1 MQQLNVVICG
11 FDHYENIDVNP
22 SYEVPEALVR
32 DGIGEPS
39 DVDDPLHDANV
50 SINTVALP
58 VSFANAW
65 PTLLE
70 TLDATR
76 PDIVIATGLK
86 HAAHSVAMER
96 CATNLMNAARP
107 DADNALPRFEPIIKD
122 GPAAYWTRL
131 PLRAIINDF
140 ARDGIPA
147 TLSSDAGTFVCNS
160 LFYQL
165 LHWTATQDRVLAGF
179 VSFLRSM
186 AAAGCRT
193 AWICAS
199 RCVPGAMWC
208 ARRSVII
215 CSRRPGIFSSPDVL
229 LGCSWFLAGMCVRSR
244 MVRRVSGVGLTPCGT
259 VVCGCANEQV

>member
-107 DADNALPRFEPIIKD
+107 DADNALPRFCLL
-122 GPAAYWTRL
+122 YT
-131 PLRAIINDF
+131 
-140 ARDGIPA
+140 
-147 TLSSDAGTFVCNS
+147 SDA
-160 LFYQL
+160 
-165 LHWTATQDRVLAGF
+165 AD
-179 VSFLRSM
+179 
-186 AAAGCRT
+186 
-193 AWICAS
+193 
-199 RCVPGAMWC
+199 
-208 ARRSVII
+208 
-215 CSRRPGIFSSPDVL
+215 
-229 LGCSWFLAGMCVRSR
+229 
-244 MVRRVSGVGLTPCGT
+244 
-259 VVCGCANEQV
+259 E

>member
-131 PLRAIINDF
+131 PLRAIINEF
-140 ARDGIPA
+140 ARDGI
-147 TLSSDAGTFVCNS
+147 
-160 LFYQL
+160 
-165 LHWTATQDRVLAGF
+165 LAGF
-179 VSFLRSM
+179 VSFPPINGGSRLQNGLDLRQQVR
-186 AAAGCRT
+186 AGRDVVRET
-193 AWICAS
+193 V
-199 RCVPGAMWC
+199 RYYLQP
-208 ARRSVII
+208 
-215 CSRRPGIFSSPDVL
+215 SSGDIL
-229 LGCSWFLAGMCVRSR
+229 IA
-244 MVRRVSGVGLTPCGT
+244 
-259 VVCGCANEQV
+259 

>member
-11 FDHYENIDVNP
+11 FDHY
-22 SYEVPEALVR
+22 EALVR

-122 GPAAYWTRL
+122 AYWTRL

-179 VSFLRSM
+179 VSFPPINGGSRLQNGLDLRQQVR
-186 AAAGCRT
+186 AGRDVVRET
-193 AWICAS
+193 V
-199 RCVPGAMWC
+199 RYYLQP
-208 ARRSVII
+208 
-215 CSRRPGIFSSPDVL
+215 SSGDIL
-229 LGCSWFLAGMCVRSR
+229 IA
-244 MVRRVSGVGLTPCGT
+244 
-259 VVCGCANEQV
+259 

>member
-140 ARDGIPA
+140 ARERHTRHAQFRRGHVRLQFA
-147 TLSSDAGTFVCNS
+147 
-160 LFYQL
+160 
-165 LHWTATQDRVLAGF
+165 VLP
-179 VSFLRSM
+179 
-186 AAAGCRT
+186 AAALDGDT
-193 AWICAS
+193 GSCAGRLRQLPPINGGS
-199 RCVPGAMWC
+199 RLQNGLDLRQQVRAGRDVVRETVRYYLQP
-208 ARRSVII
+208 
-215 CSRRPGIFSSPDVL
+215 SSGDIL
-229 LGCSWFLAGMCVRSR
+229 IA
-244 MVRRVSGVGLTPCGT
+244 
-259 VVCGCANEQV
+259 

>member
-179 VSFLRSM
+179 VSFPPIN
-186 AAAGCRT
+186 GG
-193 AWICAS
+193 S
-199 RCVPGAMWC
+199 RLQNGLGAMC
-208 ARRSVII
+208 GARRSVII

>member
-179 VSFLRSM
+179 VSFPPINGGSRLQNGLDLRQQ
-186 AAAGCRT
+186 
-193 AWICAS
+193 
-199 RCVPGAMWC
+199 VPGAMWC

>member
-96 CATNLMNAARP
+96 CATNLM
-107 DADNALPRFEPIIKD
+107 
-122 GPAAYWTRL
+122 
-131 PLRAIINDF
+131 
-140 ARDGIPA
+140 
-147 TLSSDAGTFVCNS
+147 LS
-160 LFYQL
+160 LI
-165 LHWTATQDRVLAGF
+165 H
-179 VSFLRSM
+179 
-186 AAAGCRT
+186 
-193 AWICAS
+193 I
-199 RCVPGAMWC
+199 
-208 ARRSVII
+208 
-215 CSRRPGIFSSPDVL
+215 
-229 LGCSWFLAGMCVRSR
+229 
-244 MVRRVSGVGLTPCGT
+244 
-259 VVCGCANEQV
+259 